1 MGEAVLFPGTALG
14 DGRVQLGPLLL
25 AGTGAAPSG
34 PVRVAVRPEAWQIRP
49 AGQGGL
55 AAMLQ
60 KSAYLGSIHEYTFA
74 TALGPVFVA
83 SADVGTAW
91 QVGQAVSLGLA
102 DHGYS
107 VVVG

>member
-1 MGEAVLFPGTALG
+1 MQP
-14 DGRVQLGPLLL
+14 
-25 AGTGAAPSG
+25 G

-55 AAMLQ
+55 AATLQ
-60 KSAYLGSIHEYTFA
+60 KLAYLGNVHEYTFE

-91 QVGQAVSLGLA
+91 QVGQAASLGLS
-102 DHGYS
+102 DHGYR
-107 VVVG
+107 VVAG